1 MSTETTIDIAAGSE
15 PLKNARHEVF
25 ANEVASG
32 RTQTDAFLEA
42 NPHAEEWKR
51 QTAKV
56 KASELAARPDV
67 KARIAFLQARAA
79 DAAVFT
85 LAAHLNRLNAL
96 SRAAE
101 TAGDFPAAVKAEEN
115 RGKAAGFYP
124 TKVELTG
131 RGGGPIET
139 KQTRDLTPAELEA
152 ELKKYGIK
160 P

>member
-1 MSTETTIDIAAGSE
+1 MTTATTTDT
-15 PLKNARHEVF
+15 PLKNPRHELF
-25 ANEVASG
+25 AQQVAAG
-32 RTQTDAFLEA
+32 ITQTDAFIEA
-42 NPHAEEWKR
+42 YPHAEDWLRK
-51 QTAKV
+51 TAKV
-56 KASELAARPDV
+56 KGSELAARPDV
-67 KARIAFLQARAA
+67 KARIAELQARAA
-79 DAAVFT
+79 DVSVFT

-96 SRAAE
+96 SIAAE
-101 TAGDFPAAVKAEEN
+101 KSGEFTAAVKAEEN

-152 ELKKYGIK
+152 ELARYGIK